1 MMNWEQQRDNNIAK
15 RDSAMEETRLARMES
30 AVKTGRTLDL
40 PQATAA
46 QIELFAVAPNHFDY
60 VEKLLS
66 DLPRKRQREHFRNVW
81 LRAYRSVK
89 DDGSISFSLGNKQAR
104 IANTTLRDVLTNR
117 LEAVFEQYQI
127 SVSWLLERKRYS
139 ANLAMQKPVDSQG
152 LHFYLLGERQLKEI
166 AYKLA
171 LHFNGLQSDF
181 VEDCANQKAVGL
193 LSAVDFS
200 RLSSELHRLCADVC
214 KNIGFPLKSQHRL
227 EEGKRLSVQQQEGE
241 LLRVVCEK
249 YWFRTLRSTQKR
261 LIEHLAIGCGEVSA
275 KVSPYISTGALSDY
289 RNQQKANLEYLKQM
303 IIENIDDPSEQV
315 ELMAM
320 WQKSSG
326 NPAIRFNEMMN
337 RLRGVDEWATEKGYV
352 SLFLTMTAPSSFH
365 ATHNNGTNNKKW
377 KGADPR
383 TTHAYLSKNWAQL
396 RALFAKRGIGF
407 FGMRGVEPHHD
418 ATPHWH
424 LLVYVKAEDK
434 EEVIR
439 LFKSKALELDGDEFG
454 AKKHR
459 CRVDEIDPAKGS
471 AVSYIAKYIAKN
483 IYAGNQKDETSD
495 EVEGLKLDENVQRV
509 RAWANLW
516 GIRQFQFYGN
526 PPISVW
532 RELRKLEKWQLDDV
546 DDKTI
551 ADAQAVC
558 DVACFASYLELQGGA
573 MAKREDQP
581 LCVEYEESE
590 PNQYGETRKKIV
602 GVKNRF
608 SLASIRTKLKNWVI
622 KKGTVADVAPD
633 ANAETTETNK
643 ERSDAWTCV
652 SNCNRSEIEQKVKNA
667 LLPVG
672 FMINRSQIDLLIKH
686 KRLRLND
693 FQWIC
698 YENDNVF
705 IKEEKIPLFSVKKF
719 SQKVTGFWERL
730 GKM

>member
-1 MMNWEQQRDNNIAK
+1 M
-15 RDSAMEETRLARMES
+15 LAR
-30 AVKTGRTLDL
+30 R
-40 PQATAA
+40 P
-46 QIELFAVAPNHFDY
+46 
-60 VEKLLS
+60 
-66 DLPRKRQREHFRNVW
+66 
-81 LRAYRSVK
+81 
-89 DDGSISFSLGNKQAR
+89 
-104 IANTTLRDVLTNR
+104 
-117 LEAVFEQYQI
+117 
-127 SVSWLLERKRYS
+127 
-139 ANLAMQKPVDSQG
+139 
-152 LHFYLLGERQLKEI
+152 
-166 AYKLA
+166 
-171 LHFNGLQSDF
+171 
-181 VEDCANQKAVGL
+181 
-193 LSAVDFS
+193 
-200 RLSSELHRLCADVC
+200 
-214 KNIGFPLKSQHRL
+214 
-227 EEGKRLSVQQQEGE
+227 
-241 LLRVVCEK
+241 
-249 YWFRTLRSTQKR
+249 
-261 LIEHLAIGCGEVSA
+261 
-275 KVSPYISTGALSDY
+275 
-289 RNQQKANLEYLKQM
+289 
-303 IIENIDDPSEQV
+303 
-315 ELMAM
+315 
-320 WQKSSG
+320 
-326 NPAIRFNEMMN
+326 
-337 RLRGVDEWATEKGYV
+337 KG
-352 SLFLTMTAPSSFH
+352 P
-365 ATHNNGTNNKKW
+365 
-377 KGADPR
+377 
-383 TTHAYLSKNWAQL
+383 
-396 RALFAKRGIGF
+396 
-407 FGMRGVEPHHD
+407 
-418 ATPHWH
+418 
-424 LLVYVKAEDK
+424 
-434 EEVIR
+434 
-439 LFKSKALELDGDEFG
+439 
-454 AKKHR
+454 
-459 CRVDEIDPAKGS
+459 KGS

-608 SLASIRTKLKNWVI
+608 SLASVRTKLKNWVI
-622 KKGTVADVAPD
+622 KKGTVADVATD
-633 ANAETTETNK
+633 ANTETTETNK

-672 FMINRSQIDLLIKH
+672 FMINSSQIDLLMKY
-686 KRLRLND
+686 KRLRIND

>member
-1 MMNWEQQRDNNIAK
+1 MMNWEQQRDINLAK
-15 RDSAMEETRLARMES
+15 REQAMEEARLAMAQS
-30 AVKTGRTLDL
+30 AVKNDRTLHNA
-40 PQATAA
+40 QATSA
-46 QIELFAVAPNHFDY
+46 QLELFAVAPASYDY

-66 DLPRKRQREHFRNVW
+66 SLPRKRQREHFRNVW
-81 LRAYRSVK
+81 LRAFQSVA
-89 DDGSISFSLGNKQAR
+89 DDGSISFRAGNKQA
-104 IANTTLRDVLTNR
+104 IYANNYLREILSTR
-117 LEAVFEQYQI
+117 LRAVFEHYRI
-127 SVSWLLERKRYS
+127 SVSWLLNRQTYS
-139 ANLAMQKPVDSQG
+139 AELAQQKQVEPEG

-166 AYKLA
+166 ACKLSN
-171 LHFNGLQSDF
+171 LFTKLQADF
-181 VEDCANQKAVGL
+181 VAERAKEKEQGL
-193 LSAVDFS
+193 ISMDDFN
-200 RLSSELHRLCADVC
+200 RLELELYQLCGDTC
-214 KNIGFPLKSQHRL
+214 WGIGFPLKSWSRFHETNKVSSQTI
-227 EEGKRLSVQQQEGE
+227 ETE
-241 LLRVVCEK
+241 LLKIVCDK
-249 YWFRTLRSTQKR
+249 HWFRTLRTAQKR

-275 KVSPYISTGALSDY
+275 KVSPYISKGAFREFKEQRKS
-289 RNQQKANLEYLKQM
+289 NLEYLKQM
-303 IIENIDDPSEQV
+303 IIENIDDPNEQV
-315 ELMAM
+315 ELLEM
-320 WQKSSG
+320 WLRSSG
-326 NPAIRFNEMMN
+326 NPAIRYNEMMN
-337 RLRGVDEWATEKGYV
+337 RLRGVDEWAEENGYI

-377 KGADPR
+377 QGADPR
-383 TTHAYLSKNWAQL
+383 QTHAYLNKVWVQL

-424 LLVYVKAEDK
+424 LLLYINAKDK
-434 EEVIR
+434 DEVIS

-459 CRVDEIDPAKGS
+459 CRVDEIDKEKGS

-483 IYAGNQKDETSD
+483 IYAGKQKDEDSD

-558 DVACFASYLELQGGA
+558 DVSCFASYLELQGGA

-608 SLASIRTKLKNWVI
+608 SFASVRTKLKNWVI

-686 KRLRLND
+686 KRLRIND